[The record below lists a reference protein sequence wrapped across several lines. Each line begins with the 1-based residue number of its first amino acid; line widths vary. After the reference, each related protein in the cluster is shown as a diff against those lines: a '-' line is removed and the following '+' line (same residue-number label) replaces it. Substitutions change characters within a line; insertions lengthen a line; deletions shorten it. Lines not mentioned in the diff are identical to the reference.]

1 MIHVNLHKLPYVHIK
16 MLPSGTF
23 FPPLV
28 TFGIIVQK
36 KGAKNMTKH
45 GLEGASVA

>member
-1 MIHVNLHKLPYVHIK
+1 

-28 TFGIIVQK
+28 TFGTIVQK

-45 GLEGASVA
+45 GLEGASVV